1 MAFAFQLDVTG
12 WINSFSFI
20 RSCLLLMSLLRAQR
34 VMFSTRILDGFRV
47 NRKQLE
53 KVGMIKSRN
62 AQTVLRLQH
71 IKQETGLVPGL
82 AVLRFNYS
90 VDADR
95 FIEKKKDIALTCGV
109 NFHDYTFD
117 ASCKTEEVQEKI
129 RQLNKDPSIHG
140 IVVKTPLPRSL
151 NQEAILST
159 ISPIKDVD
167 GCCNTNEGRLLKL
180 GENKRRAA
188 QNGKADDIHYFNV
201 GVFPFSDE

>member
-1 MAFAFQLDVTG
+1 MYFKILKTGNLYTHGDHEMVSKVPTFAVIMAGGRGERF
-12 WINSFSFI
+12 WPE
-20 RSCLLLMSLLRAQR
+20 C
-34 VMFSTRILDGFRV
+34 RIKRP
-47 NRKQLE
+47 KQLLNLFGE
-53 KVGMIKSRN
+53 MTLIE
-62 AQTVLRLQH
+62 QTVLRLQH

-90 VDADR
+90 ADADR